1 MGDDAQLQDELS
13 AFNPLIPR
21 GRELVATVMFEID
34 EPVRRAAMLSRLGGI
49 ENRAFLDVAGEQICG
64 QPDPTRENT
73 SAEGK
78 ASAAQFWKLQFSRD
92 QITRFKIT
100 SVQIV
105 AGFDHYAHMAVLP
118 ELMRAA
124 LSEDFD

>member
-1 MGDDAQLQDELS
+1 MSRFAALRCHRAWAASKTMHFSMSPGNKS
-13 AFNPLIPR
+13 ASSPIRP
-21 GRELVATVMFEID
+21 AKT
-34 EPVRRAAMLSRLGGI
+34 PA
-49 ENRAFLDVAGEQICG
+49 
-64 QPDPTRENT
+64 P
-73 SAEGK
+73 
-78 ASAAQFWKLQFSRD
+78 ASAIQFLKLQFSRD

-105 AGFDHYAHMAVLP
+105 AGFDHYAHMAALP

>member
-1 MGDDAQLQDELS
+1 
-13 AFNPLIPR
+13 
-21 GRELVATVMFEID
+21 MFEID
-34 EPVRRAAMLSRLGGI
+34 EPVCRAPMPSGLGSI
-49 ENRAFLDVAGEQICG
+49 ENHAFLDVAGERIRG
-64 QPDPTRENT
+64 QPDPTHENT
-73 SAEGK
+73 SVEGK
-78 ASAAQFWKLQFSRD
+78 ASAIQFLKFQFSRD
-92 QITRFKIT
+92 QITRLKIT